1 MIVINHD
8 AIYSPLANMPQL
20 YQQPLPGNRVETF
33 FKNTPLI
40 SPSSLAFFVSG
51 FEETTRRTRRENV
64 QHLVAVRQTE
74 TDYQEKLFEMT
85 EQILDTVESFM
96 SVHLPVEY
104 LHSVALPS
112 FDIET
117 ASFFGFNFY
126 R

>member
-1 MIVINHD
+1 M
-8 AIYSPLANMPQL
+8 PLFHE
-20 YQQPLPGNRVETF
+20 QPLIDDRVETF
-33 FKNTPLI
+33 FESTPLI

-51 FEETTRRTRRENV
+51 FEETTRKTRRGDV

-85 EQILDTVESFM
+85 ELILETVESFM
-96 SVHLPVEY
+96 SIHLPVEY
-104 LHSVALPS
+104 LHTVALPN

-117 ASFFGFNFY
+117 ASFYGFNFY

>member
-1 MIVINHD
+1 MIVVNHD
-8 AIYSPLANMPQL
+8 ETYSPLANMAQFH
-20 YQQPLPGNRVETF
+20 QQPLAGNRVETF
-33 FKNTPLI
+33 FENTPLI

-51 FEETTRRTRRENV
+51 FKETTRRTRREDV

-96 SVHLPVEY
+96 SVHLPVEF

-112 FDIET
+112 FEIGT
-117 ASFFGFNFY
+117 ASFYGFNFY